1 MGDKFSWLI
10 TVLTALSL
18 LLGIANTV
26 WAWMSKGGAALA
38 AKQREQ
44 DASIDD
50 HGRRIQSI
58 EGELKHLPTK
68 EDVHRLTVQLT
79 DLNGKLAAFER
90 DLNGVDRTVGRIERH
105 LLGEGA

>member
-10 TVLTALSL
+10 TILTAASL
-18 LLGIANTV
+18 LLGIANTI

-44 DASIDD
+44 DSALDD
-50 HGRRIQSI
+50 HDKRIQAI
-58 EGELKHLPTK
+58 EGEMKHLPTK

-79 DLNGKLAAFER
+79 ELNGKLNSFER
-90 DLNGVDRTVGRIERH
+90 DLNGVERTVGRIERH
-105 LLGEGA
+105 LLGESA